1 MSTNVSNNEGKIWY
15 YFKSKGL
22 NDYGIAGLLGNL
34 RAESGLNPK
43 NLQNSGNRKL
53 GMTDDEYV
61 VSVDN
66 ASYANFIKD
75 SQGFGIAQW
84 TYHTRK
90 KALYEFAKSQNK
102 SIGDLSMQ
110 IDFLYKE
117 LSEKYSS
124 VLSTLKNATS
134 VLEAS
139 SAVLLKYERP
149 ADCGLRVQQKRAEYG
164 QEYYDK
170 YHKNEQ
176 KGGVTVMSKVQTFS
190 NSSLVEYTKISPKR
204 TKNRNHAIDTISIHC
219 TGGRSTVESL
229 GNLFQTK
236 EASSNY
242 GIGYDGRVGMYV
254 EEKDRSW
261 CSSNA
266 ENDHRAV
273 TIEVACEP
281 EDPYK
286 VSDKVLSVLIDLVAD
301 ICKRNNIKEL
311 KWKADKSL
319 IGQIDKQNMTVHRW
333 FYPKECP
340 GDYLYS
346 KHYYIASEVNKKLGV
361 ISVND
366 GINGEGASSS
376 STIDSKNNLDLK
388 VGDEVTL
395 VAGATYTSG
404 KPIPSWIF
412 KKTLYVRKLKEDGVL
427 VSTLKVGSVTGT
439 VLSKYLMKNGREVEK
454 VEKVEV
460 ISLLPYQ
467 VRITTN
473 SLNIRKDAG
482 KNNVIV
488 GRIKDGGVYTI
499 IEEKD
504 GQGASKWGRL
514 KSKKGWIS
522 LDFAERI

>member
-1 MSTNVSNNEGKIWY
+1 MSLIGSNNEEKIWNY
-15 YFKSKGL
+15 LKSKGL

-61 VSVDN
+61 ASVDN
-66 ASYANFIKD
+66 GSYANFIKD

-84 TYHTRK
+84 AYHTRK
-90 KALYEFAKSQNK
+90 KALYEYAKSVNK
-102 SIGDLSMQ
+102 SIGDLEVQ
-110 IDFLYKE
+110 LCFLYKE
-117 LSEKYSS
+117 LSEKYMS
-124 VLSTLKNATS
+124 VLNTLKTATS

-139 SAVLLKYERP
+139 NSVLLKFERP
-149 ADCGLRVQQKRAEYG
+149 ADCSSKVQQKRAEYG

-176 KGGVTVMSKVQTFS
+176 KGGVTVVSGVQTFS
-190 NSSLVEYTKISPKR
+190 NSSLVEYIKISPKR
-204 TKNRNHAIDTISIHC
+204 TKNRNHVIDTISIHC

-266 ENDHRAV
+266 KNDHRAV

-346 KHYYIASEVNKKLGV
+346 KHYYIANEVNKKLGV
-361 ISVND
+361 PSVND
-366 GINGEGASSS
+366 VVNNESTTTSSAVG
-376 STIDSKNNLDLK
+376 SKDNLGLK

-404 KPIPSWIF
+404 KSIPSWLF

-427 VSTLKVGSVTGT
+427 VSTLKVGAVTGT
-439 VLSKYLMKNGREVEK
+439 VASKYLMKNGQK
-454 VEKVEV
+454 VE
-460 ISLLPYQ
+460 SSHSLPYQ

-473 SLNIRKDAG
+473 SLNIRKGAG
-482 KNNVIV
+482 KNYVIV
-488 GRIKDGGVYTI
+488 GKIKDGGVYTI

-504 GQGASKWGRL
+504 GQGATKWGRL

-522 LDFAERI
+522 LDFTERV